1 MLYRHTICTTVPQ
14 RIRNKDPHANLDMEQ
29 LNNRASQSTSYHDRH
44 SWIKSPFYAGQTVSV
59 LNDAKT
65 LWLPTTILRQADH
78 GSYLIKVV
86 GGGTYRRARDH
97 IRERHPKAMKKQS
110 PMQENSSPGNVAP
123 AMPEWPGAPPVHSQP
138 AVMSTAP
145 VAPATVPLP
154 TVPTVKISTPCKAAA
169 HTPVH
174 PTASSTG
181 VASQQTG
188 AAPAALCWSAH
199 THKPPTRLI
208 TEMY

>member
-1 MLYRHTICTTVPQ
+1 MLYRRTIRMTVPQ

-29 LNNRASQSTSYHDRH
+29 LNNRAAQSTSYHDHH
-44 SWIKSPFYAGQTVSV
+44 SRIKSPFYAGQTVSV

-65 LWLPTTILRQADH
+65 LWLPATILRQADH

-97 IRERHPKAMKKQS
+97 IRARHPDAVRKQS
-110 PMQENSSPGNVAP
+110 PTQETSSPGNVAP
-123 AMPEWPGAPPVHSQP
+123 ATPEWPGAPPVHSQP
-138 AVMSTAP
+138 AVTSTAP

-154 TVPTVKISTPCKAAA
+154 AVPTAKISTPRKAAVR
-169 HTPVH
+169 TPVH

-181 VASQQTG
+181 VAPQQTG
-188 AAPAALCWSAH
+188 AAPAAL
-199 THKPPTRLI
+199 R
-208 TEMY
+208 

>member
-1 MLYRHTICTTVPQ
+1 
-14 RIRNKDPHANLDMEQ
+14 MER
-29 LNNRASQSTSYHDRH
+29 LNDRATLSTSYHDRH
-44 SWIKSPFYAGQTVSV
+44 SRIKAPFYAGQTVSV

-65 LWLPTTILRQADH
+65 LWLPATIIRQADH

-97 IRERHPKAMKKQS
+97 IRERQPDAMKKQD
-110 PMQENSSPGNVAP
+110 PTQENSSPGNVAP
-123 AMPEWPGAPPVHSQP
+123 ATPEWPGAPPAHSQP

-154 TVPTVKISTPCKAAA
+154 AVPTAKTSTPRKAAA
-169 HTPVH
+169 RTPVH
-174 PTASSTG
+174 PTAPSTG
-181 VASQQTG
+181 VAPQQTG
-188 AAPAALCWSAH
+188 AAPAAPRQSAR

-208 TEMY
+208 TEMD